1 MLQYSHFVIHILEL
15 RTTNISRRR
24 ILRVSTLPDIVCM
37 SNRKKEPRA
46 VPHACMYC
54 NMYAGP
60 ALVSDDES
68 PLTKRKV

>member
-37 SNRKKEPRA
+37 SNRKRKNR
-46 VPHACMYC
+46 VPCHMHVCTQAQ
-54 NMYAGP
+54 
-60 ALVSDDES
+60 
-68 PLTKRKV
+68 R